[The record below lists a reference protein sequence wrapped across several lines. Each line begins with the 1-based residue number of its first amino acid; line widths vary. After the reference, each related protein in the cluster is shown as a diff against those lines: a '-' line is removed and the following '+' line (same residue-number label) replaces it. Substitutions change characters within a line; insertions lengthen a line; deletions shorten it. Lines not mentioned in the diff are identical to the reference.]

1 MIFVFLQS
9 VFIFYIFSY
18 EPVTYGTDYNYP
30 KWAEYMG
37 LCMSFASMVWVPL
50 YAVYYVLTQPGTFKE
65 VWFLFFFWFRLP
77 IYVQLAF
84 VTGVLTNSWH
94 AITNPA
100 STNSDFFSTKFSIT
114 LKNTTEFLVFGQQLL
129 SGLVLSSDEKIA
141 Y

>member
-1 MIFVFLQS
+1 MQS

-65 VWFLFFFWFRLP
+65 VWFFFL
-77 IYVQLAF
+77 
-84 VTGVLTNSWH
+84 
-94 AITNPA
+94 
-100 STNSDFFSTKFSIT
+100 NSDYLFLYSLHLWQEFWRAHDIQKPILNPRSLIFFRKICCLFSYASNRVLFDNQNKERNDEIT
-114 LKNTTEFLVFGQQLL
+114 VHLYRKLKTNR
-129 SGLVLSSDEKIA
+129 
-141 Y
+141 

>member
-1 MIFVFLQS
+1 MSFFVLTLRNDYDFVFLQS

-65 VWFLFFFWFRLP
+65 V
-77 IYVQLAF
+77 
-84 VTGVLTNSWH
+84 
-94 AITNPA
+94 
-100 STNSDFFSTKFSIT
+100 
-114 LKNTTEFLVFGQQLL
+114 
-129 SGLVLSSDEKIA
+129 
-141 Y
+141 